1 LGGGI
6 GAVAMS
12 EKQRLR
18 RLAKLGALNFE
29 TAEKAQ
35 SRQRDLLRR
44 LDTAD
49 IDPGYYVGLDACGP
63 NDCGRMKCAEACWFG
78 TRTRRMTEIPAVHQ
92 LFARAAG
99 PVHVVRIVR
108 GVWERP
114 INSLN
119 RVSIA
124 AVKQLNR
131 RALDRLY
138 NSDVVAV
145 GMFKISISLENS
157 GPSWIPE
164 IYEIV
169 VGPSKEELYA
179 AFHNSRS
186 GNQGLIRVEPVKTLG
201 DAISDVLRR
210 DLEGWRGFEP
220 KKSHR
225 AEFYSWLVRLPVGE
239 RIIRYGCDRYFNKL
253 TKRPRQRLTKLPKKR
268 PYPHWLESHMYGNHP
283 AVCDCR
289 LCTAFQD
296 PGRARKKGG

>member
-1 LGGGI
+1 M
-6 GAVAMS
+6 AKS

-18 RLAKLGALNFE
+18 RLAKLGASNFE
-29 TAEKAQ
+29 TTEQAQ
-35 SRQRDLLRR
+35 SQQDDLLRR
-44 LDTAD
+44 LDRAG
-49 IDPGYYVGLDACGP
+49 IDPGHYVGLDDCGQ
-63 NDCGRMKCAEACWFG
+63 NGCGRMKCAEACWFG
-78 TRTRRMTEIPAVHQ
+78 TRTRRMTEIPAVHK

-124 AVKQLNR
+124 AAKQLNR
-131 RALDRLY
+131 RALDSLY
-138 NSDVVAV
+138 NADIVAV
-145 GMFKISISLENS
+145 GMFKMSISLENG
-157 GPSWIPE
+157 GPRWIPE

-169 VGPSKEELYA
+169 AGPTRDELYA
-179 AFHNSRS
+179 AFRNRRP
-186 GNQGLIRVEPVKTLG
+186 GNLDFTGVEPVKTLG

-210 DLEGWRGFEP
+210 DLEGGRGFRP

-225 AEFYSWLVRLPVGE
+225 DEFYSWLVRLPVGE
-239 RIIRYGCDRYFNKL
+239 RIIRYGCDLYFNKL
-253 TKRPRQRLTKLPKKR
+253 TKRPRQRLVKLPKKR
-268 PYPHWLESHMYGNHP
+268 PYPHWLQPHMYGNHP